1 MTDEDIGLILT
12 AKEEGAT
19 RIVKISAMVLKGY
32 WAQWESLTLENGL
45 MKRAWES
52 ADGRDVVCLLYTSH

>member
-12 AKEEGAT
+12 AKDEG
-19 RIVKISAMVLKGY
+19 RRPDWQDICHGFEVLKGY

-45 MKRAWES
+45 LKSAWER
-52 ADGRDVVCLLYTSH
+52 ADGRDVVM